1 LHPKVKTDIK
11 KNRMRLK
18 GNISIILL
26 VVLLLPAAHP
36 DNLAAND
43 DITVERMSVD
53 ELKNQ
58 LGNPDVAIID
68 VRRQKNWWSSTTKI
82 LTAAREDPAKVS
94 QWYTTY
100 PKGKILVF
108 YCS

>member
-1 LHPKVKTDIK
+1 
-11 KNRMRLK
+11 MRLK
-18 GNISIILL
+18 DDISIILL
-26 VVLLLPAAHP
+26 VALLWPAAYP
-36 DNLAAND
+36 ENLTAND
-43 DITVERMSVD
+43 AIAVPRMSVN
-53 ELKNQ
+53 ELKKQ
-58 LGNPDVAIID
+58 IGNPDLAIID
-68 VRRQKNWWSSTTKI
+68 VRRQKNWWSSTKKI

>member
-1 LHPKVKTDIK
+1 
-11 KNRMRLK
+11 MRLK
-18 GNISIILL
+18 GDICIILL
-26 VVLLLPAAHP
+26 VALFLPAAYP

-43 DITVERMSVD
+43 DITVPRMSVD
-53 ELKNQ
+53 ELKKQ
-58 LGNPDVAIID
+58 LGYPDVAIID

-82 LTAAREDPAKVS
+82 LTAAGEDPAKVS

-100 PKGKILVF
+100 PRDKILVF